1 MVAWTVEVAVEKKK
15 LCTDLGIFWRFALE
29 FEKLKEEIPLSRTT
43 E

>member
-1 MVAWTVEVAVEKKK
+1 MMSWTVVVAMEKKK

-29 FEKLKEEIPLSRTT
+29 FEKLKEEIPLSRIT